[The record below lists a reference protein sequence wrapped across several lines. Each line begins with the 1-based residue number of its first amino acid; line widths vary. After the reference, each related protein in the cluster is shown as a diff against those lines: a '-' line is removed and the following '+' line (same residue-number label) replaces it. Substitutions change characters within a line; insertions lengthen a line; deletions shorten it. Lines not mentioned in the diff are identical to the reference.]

1 MENLKEIVSTFYND
15 CLTVNDKTNTNEVLE
30 NLFAD
35 DFQSINIK
43 ETKSKAQ
50 LIAQIAGFWKLMPDM
65 KWEIKDMVQEGN
77 QVVVRSEFSASPKG
91 NFMGMELD
99 GSKSFKTMA
108 MDMHTI
114 ENGQLKTVYH
124 IEDWFTAIAQ
134 LNSK

>member
-1 MENLKEIVSTFYND
+1 MDPLKKLVATFYND

-30 NLFAD
+30 KLLAD
-35 DFQSINIK
+35 DFQSINAK
-43 ETKSKAQ
+43 ETKGKAQ
-50 LIAQIAGFWKLMPDM
+50 LIGQVAGFWKLMPDM

-99 GSKSFKTMA
+99 GTKTFKTMA

-114 ENGQLKTVYH
+114 ENGQLKTVFH
-124 IEDWFTAIAQ
+124 IEEWSTAIGQ
-134 LNSK
+134 LKS